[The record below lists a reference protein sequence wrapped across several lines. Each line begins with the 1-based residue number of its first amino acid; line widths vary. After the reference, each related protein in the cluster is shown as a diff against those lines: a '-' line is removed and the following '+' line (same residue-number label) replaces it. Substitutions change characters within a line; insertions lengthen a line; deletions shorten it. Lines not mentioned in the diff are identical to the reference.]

1 MIRYLWNASWV
12 EFHNIL
18 EIREVISVYI
28 NSPHTEADTGR
39 VLLKKVLL
47 KISENSQENTCVGV
61 SFLIKLQVS
70 GLQLYRK
77 RDSHTG
83 ILQWIL

>member
-1 MIRYLWNASWV
+1 MIKYLWKASWI

-18 EIREVISVYI
+18 EIREIISVYI
-28 NSPHTEADTGR
+28 NSPHTEAGTER

-61 SFLIKLQVS
+61 SFLIKLKVS

-77 RDSHTG
+77 RDSDTG
-83 ILQWIL
+83 ILLWIL